1 MFVALAITTTKSI
14 NQKQSENS
22 IEFELL
28 FVSYRNNSSFTIVN
42 NYLVE
47 SFASWEPFV

>member
-1 MFVALAITTTKSI
+1 MIDMKVKKTLFLKMFVASAITTTKSI

-28 FVSYRNNSSFTIVN
+28 FVSYRNN
-42 NYLVE
+42 
-47 SFASWEPFV
+47 